1 MSTPQ
6 RRTQEERRA
15 ESDEAI
21 RLAAIELFADQG
33 YLKTTLSQVG
43 QKAGYTAGL
52 ISNRLGSKEN
62 LLKLVLQSISDG
74 FLKNQL
80 PEVIDETDV
89 VASLHTIVESY
100 LTSVADDTSAI
111 RALYSVMGEAIGGVP
126 EVKDDIA
133 RFNEL
138 TRNSFVALVAKG
150 VESGQISSSVNPA
163 SAGLVILALI
173 RGMTMQYLADPGS
186 HPISNVIHETQAAI
200 DAYLKK

>member
-1 MSTPQ
+1 VSTPQ

-80 PEVIDETDV
+80 PEVIDEADV

-100 LTSVADDTSAI
+100 LTSVADETSAI

-138 TRNSFVALVAKG
+138 TRNSFVALVGEG
-150 VESGQISSSVNPA
+150 VESGQISSSVNPE

>member
-1 MSTPQ
+1 VSTPQ

>member
-1 MSTPQ
+1 MSTPH

-80 PEVIDETDV
+80 PDVIDETDV

-100 LTSVADDTSAI
+100 LTSVADETSAI

-138 TRNSFVALVAKG
+138 TRISFVALVAKG
-150 VESGQISSSVNPA
+150 VESGQISSTVNPE

-186 HPISNVIHETQAAI
+186 HPISNVIQETQAAI